1 MSLTLFG
8 RDSRRLSLGGAWEQD
23 SGKWGWVKQGGLS
36 HLGRGRL
43 YLEVGW
49 VG

>member
-1 MSLTLFG
+1 MG
-8 RDSRRLSLGGAWEQD
+8 WGIGARI
-23 SGKWGWVKQGGLS
+23 SGARKAEEGALS

-43 YLEVGW
+43 YLEVRW